1 MKKALRFLPY
11 FFYIFAFLSFILP
24 SVYLKE
30 GESTLT
36 YSFLELTF
44 GKDIF
49 ELSIGLFIVFML
61 FITTIVLSIILIY
74 KDNKLIA
81 NITIILGLSSGVLT
95 FFQRLLSN
103 PSSTEYLINIGL
115 FLPGILIIIGTI
127 LLFANKKIIK

>member
-1 MKKALRFLPY
+1 MKKIIKYLPY
-11 FFYIFAFLSFILP
+11 FFYVFAFISFILP

-30 GESTLT
+30 SGSTLT
-36 YSFLELTF
+36 FSFLELTF
-44 GKDIF
+44 GKDAF

-61 FITTIVLSIILIY
+61 FITTIVLSIILMS
-74 KDNKLIA
+74 KDSKLLA
-81 NITIILGLSSGVLT
+81 NITIILGLSSGILT

-127 LLFANKKIIK
+127 LLFVNKKIIK

>member
-11 FFYIFAFLSFILP
+11 FFYIFAFLSFIFP

-44 GKDIF
+44 GKDVF
-49 ELSIGLFIVFML
+49 ELSIGLFIVFLL
-61 FITTIVLSIILIY
+61 FIATIVLSIILIY

-81 NITIILGLSSGVLT
+81 NITIILGLSSGILT

-127 LLFANKKIIK
+127 LLFVNKKIIK